1 MLLKINKQ
9 FRGLFFIT
17 CCLLTSPLFAEEHY
31 MFPSD
36 IVDQS
41 EQAQFDQQLAQR
53 YIKERQW
60 RYPQYVQEV
69 NKDYNS
75 NANRYPVDYPRNK
88 LGISS
93 SSLKQTQKYS
103 YITPKNKTSSED
115 KATYYNPLSYRTK
128 KMYTVPSNVSIKQ
141 KWQRKSDRYQE
152 HSPILYP
159 SDLVN
164 TYDNRRGKF
173 YAEQGSYSNSLQ
185 KPPLMEYQKQ
195 RKSVKP
201 IHYVAIPMYGVPRTL
216 PGTVPGV
223 ITPRNMVP
231 GYSHLSPNYNS
242 PDRLNTYHNGII
254 NFPGIQHNLSPT
266 LDAFSQ
272 GSKLFNSA
280 YEQYNHHSDVD
291 YQFPLSESMQ
301 PNLLMPSMF

>member
-1 MLLKINKQ
+1 MLSKINKQ

-17 CCLLTSPLFAEEHY
+17 CCLLISPLFAEEHY
-31 MFPSD
+31 IFPSD

-69 NKDYNS
+69 NKDYNNNTNKYS
-75 NANRYPVDYPRNK
+75 VDYQRNK
-88 LGISS
+88 LSINS
-93 SSLKQTQKYS
+93 SSLNQTQRYS
-103 YITPKNKTSSED
+103 YVMPKNKAYLED
-115 KATYYNPLSYRTK
+115 KAAYYNPSPYRTK
-128 KMYTVPSNVSIKQ
+128 QTYTTPSNVLIKQ
-141 KWQRKSDRYQE
+141 KWQRKSDRYQD
-152 HSPILYP
+152 HSRILYP
-159 SDLVN
+159 SDLIN
-164 TYDNRRGKF
+164 SYNNRRGKF

-195 RKSVKP
+195 RKNVNP
-201 IHYVAIPMYGVPRTL
+201 IRYVAVPMYGVPRTL
-216 PGTVPGV
+216 PGTVPGI

-242 PDRLNTYHNGII
+242 SDTLNAYHNGGI
-254 NFPGIQHNLSPT
+254 NFPSIQNNSFPALG
-266 LDAFSQ
+266 AFSQ

-280 YEQYNHHSDVD
+280 YEQYNHHADVD
-291 YQFPLSESMQ
+291 YRLPLSENIR
-301 PNLLMPSMF
+301 PNLLIPSMF